1 MLDSFSLLL
10 RLKQEKKT
18 ALSLS
23 LLATSPHYIPT
34 PAHATTFLE
43 KRKSCSPIID
53 FEVHFTLIFKLVTAY
68 LSTFPLAISLDQMVQ
83 TIR

>member
-10 RLKQEKKT
+10 RLKQEKK
-18 ALSLS
+18 LHSLCPFWLPPPITY
-23 LLATSPHYIPT
+23 LLLLTLL
-34 PAHATTFLE
+34 TFLE